1 LVGEKVKPPLT
12 GIKIADFSR
21 VLAGPYATMLLADL
35 GAQVI
40 KVERPVVG
48 DDTRGWGPPFDKD
61 GNSTYFLSVNR
72 NKEGLELDLS
82 KESDQKIATEL
93 INSCDVL
100 VENFGPGG
108 MEKFN
113 LGYAR
118 LIGSNPKLIYCS
130 ISGFGTSEKAESLPG
145 YDLLLQGMSGLMSIT
160 GSDENNPSKV
170 GVALVDVITGLHA
183 VVGILAAL
191 RARDEQG
198 IGQKV
203 ELNLLS
209 STLSALVNQ
218 ASSYISAGVI
228 PKALGNAHPS
238 IAPYQVFDAK
248 DKKFIVAVGND
259 AQFIKF
265 AGVVSPDLIGDKR
278 FATNQL
284 RVENRD
290 QLNALLSPIFA
301 TNTANYWITALSK
314 INVPAGAINN
324 MNEAFDLA
332 QSLDLKPIVEVDGVK
347 SVANPIK
354 LSKTP
359 VGYHKAPPNIKS

>member
-1 LVGEKVKPPLT
+1 MKPPLA

-40 KVERPVVG
+40 KVERPGVG
-48 DDTRGWGPPFDKD
+48 DDTRNWGPPFDAA
-61 GNSTYFLSVNR
+61 GNATYFLSVNR

-82 KESDQKIATEL
+82 KATDQQAALEL
-93 INSCDVL
+93 IASADVV

-108 MEKFN
+108 MERYN
-113 LGYAR
+113 LGYSK
-118 LIGSNPKLIYCS
+118 LISNNPKLIYCS
-130 ISGFGTSEKAESLPG
+130 ISGFGTSDKAATLPG

-160 GSDENNPSKV
+160 GSDEKNPTKV

-198 IGQKV
+198 VGQKV

-218 ASSYISAGVI
+218 ASAYISGGVI

-238 IAPYQVFDAK
+238 IAPYQSYDAK

-259 AQFIKF
+259 QQFVKF
-265 AGVVSPDLIGDKR
+265 AGVVAPELLSDGR
-278 FATNQL
+278 FTTNQL
-284 RVENRD
+284 RVENLLA
-290 QLNALLSPIFA
+290 LNEKLSAVFSQKNA
-301 TNTANYWITALSK
+301 HQWIASLSAVK
-314 INVPAGAINN
+314 IPTGEINDVK
-324 MNEAFDLA
+324 EAFDLA
-332 QSLDLKPIVEVDGVK
+332 ASLGLSPIVDVDGVK
-347 SVANPIK
+347 SVANPITF
-354 LSKTP
+354 SKTP
-359 VGYHKAPPNIKS
+359 VEYRSAPPNIKK

>member
-1 LVGEKVKPPLT
+1 MNPPLT

-35 GAQVI
+35 GAEVI
-40 KVERPVVG
+40 KVERPGSG
-48 DDTRGWGPPFDKD
+48 DDTRGWGPPFDSNGD
-61 GNSTYFLSVNR
+61 STYFLSVNR
-72 NKEGLELDLS
+72 NKQGLSLDLS
-82 KESDQKIATEL
+82 KESDQQKALEL
-93 INSCDVL
+93 ITSSDVV

-108 MEKFN
+108 MEKYN
-113 LGYAR
+113 LGYSK
-118 LIGSNPKLIYCS
+118 LISNNPNLIYCS
-130 ISGFGTSEKAESLPG
+130 ISGFGTSDKATKLPG
-145 YDLLLQGMSGLMSIT
+145 YDLLVQGMSGLMSIT
-160 GSDENNPSKV
+160 GGDETDPTKV

-183 VVGILAAL
+183 VIGILAAL

-198 IGQKV
+198 VGQKV

-218 ASSYISAGVI
+218 ASAYISGGVI

-238 IAPYQVFDAK
+238 IAPYQVYDAS

-265 AGVVSPDLIGDKR
+265 AGIVSPDLLGDKR

-284 RVENRD
+284 RVEN
-290 QLNALLSPIFA
+290 
-301 TNTANYWITALSK
+301 ITALNERLSSVFSTK
-314 INVPAGAINN
+314 SAEYWVDKLQHIHIPTGVINN
-324 MNEAFDLA
+324 VKEAFDLA
-332 QSLDLKPIVEVDGVK
+332 TSLGLSPVVEIEGVK

-354 LSKTP
+354 FSKTP
-359 VGYHKAPPNIKS
+359 VQYKSAPPKLSD

>member
-1 LVGEKVKPPLT
+1 MKPPLA

-40 KVERPVVG
+40 KVERPGVG
-48 DDTRGWGPPFDKD
+48 DDTRNWGPPFDAA
-61 GNSTYFLSVNR
+61 GNATYFLSVNR

-82 KESDQKIATEL
+82 KATDQQAALEL
-93 INSCDVL
+93 IASADVV

-108 MEKFN
+108 MERYN
-113 LGYAR
+113 LGYSK
-118 LIGSNPKLIYCS
+118 LISNNPKLIYCS
-130 ISGFGTSEKAESLPG
+130 ISGFGTSDKAATLPG

-160 GSDENNPSKV
+160 GSDEKNPTKV

-198 IGQKV
+198 VGQKV

-218 ASSYISAGVI
+218 ASAYISGGVI

-238 IAPYQVFDAK
+238 IAPYQSYDAK

-259 AQFIKF
+259 QQFVKF
-265 AGVVSPDLIGDKR
+265 AGVVAPELLSDGR
-278 FATNQL
+278 FTTNQL
-284 RVENRD
+284 RVENLLA
-290 QLNALLSPIFA
+290 LNEKLSSVFSQKNA
-301 TNTANYWITALSK
+301 HQWIASLSAVK
-314 INVPAGAINN
+314 IPTGEINDVK
-324 MNEAFDLA
+324 EAFDLA
-332 QSLDLKPIVEVDGVK
+332 ASLGLSPIVDVDGVK
-347 SVANPIK
+347 SVANPITF
-354 LSKTP
+354 SKTP
-359 VGYHKAPPNIKS
+359 VEYRSAPPNIKK

>member
-1 LVGEKVKPPLT
+1 MNPPLA

-35 GAQVI
+35 GAEVI
-40 KVERPVVG
+40 KVERPGSG
-48 DDTRGWGPPFDKD
+48 DDTRGWGPPFDSNGD
-61 GNSTYFLSVNR
+61 STYFLSVNR
-72 NKEGLELDLS
+72 NKQGLSLDLS
-82 KESDQKIATEL
+82 KESDQQKALEL
-93 INSCDVL
+93 ITSSDVV

-108 MEKFN
+108 MEKYN
-113 LGYAR
+113 LGYSK
-118 LIGSNPKLIYCS
+118 LISNNPNLIYCS
-130 ISGFGTSEKAESLPG
+130 ISGFGTSDKATKLPG
-145 YDLLLQGMSGLMSIT
+145 YDLLVQGMSGLMSIT
-160 GSDENNPSKV
+160 GGDETDPTKV

-183 VVGILAAL
+183 VIGILAAL

-198 IGQKV
+198 VGQKV

-218 ASSYISAGVI
+218 ASAYISGGVI

-238 IAPYQVFDAK
+238 IAPYQVYDAS

-265 AGVVSPDLIGDKR
+265 AGIVSPDLLGDKR

-284 RVENRD
+284 RVEN
-290 QLNALLSPIFA
+290 
-301 TNTANYWITALSK
+301 ITALNERLSSIFSTK
-314 INVPAGAINN
+314 TAEYWVDKLQHIHIPTGVINN
-324 MNEAFDLA
+324 VKEAFDLA
-332 QSLDLKPIVEVDGVK
+332 TSLGLSPVVEIEGVK

-354 LSKTP
+354 FSKTP
-359 VGYHKAPPNIKS
+359 VQYKSAPPKLSD